1 MHKMIFLRILK
12 KDFLRKKGIML
23 IVFSF
28 ILLSAFLM
36 SAGANLIVELSN
48 SLNALFSASRAP
60 HFVQM
65 HAGSID
71 QPTLNGWARKNK
83 MVEEFQLV
91 EMITIDGS
99 ALFLG
104 DSGVSEESSVMD
116 IGFVSQNETFDYLLD
131 MQNRPLQVSPGEIAV
146 PVYYLQNRDLQ
157 LGDTLRVKG
166 ASQTT
171 SLTITAFLRDA
182 QMNPSIVH
190 SKRFLLHQSDY
201 TELQK
206 QFTESEYLIEF
217 ILTDPGRIDEF
228 TKAYLDS
235 GLPKMGPT
243 VDSRLFKT
251 LNALTDGIVAA
262 VVIVLSLLI
271 MIIALLCL
279 RFTILATLEDDYR
292 EIGVM
297 KAVGMKRGD
306 IKRIY
311 LFKYFALGALAA
323 LLGYLASL
331 SFNRILSEDI
341 LLYIGSAPKSF
352 VQHLIPL
359 CAAALTF
366 LIVLLS
372 TVLILRRL
380 NRISAVEALR
390 AGAGAGI
397 GGKASAGVRILPLKN
412 SKLFNVNVFLGMRDV
427 FQRFRMFALLGFI
440 FFFCTFIIIL
450 PVHFLGTITSPSFIS
465 YMGIGR
471 SDIRV
476 DLRQSESV
484 AARFADML
492 EYIEADDDVERFS
505 PLITSQF
512 TMLSDNGEKETIAI
526 ESGDFTLFPL
536 DYVKGGAPARENE
549 IALSYLKAKDM
560 NRKIGDSLSLMV
572 DGSPREMTVCGIYQD
587 VTNGGRTAK
596 TILPYN
602 PAKVLWYTVSLDL
615 AAQADMQA
623 KMHEYSDQFHPARIT
638 DMESYIDQTL
648 GSTIDQLGRVTLVAI
663 AAGLVV
669 SILITSLFL
678 KMIISKDSSQIA
690 IMKSIGF
697 SLQHIR
703 IQYLSNTL
711 VLLAIGLLLGTVFS
725 NTLGQRFVSILWS
738 QMGASQITFIIDPLR
753 AYILM
758 PLLLMGTVSLATVLS
773 ISAIKEHSIINGVKE

>member
-36 SAGANLIVELSN
+36 SAGAHLIVELST

-71 QPTLNGWARKNK
+71 RPALNAWARKNE
-83 MVEEFQLV
+83 MVDEFQLV

-116 IGFVSQNETFDYLLD
+116 IGFVTQNERFDYLLD

-146 PVYYLQNRDLQ
+146 PVYYLQNRDLHI
-157 LGDTLRVKG
+157 GDTLRVKG
-166 ASQTT
+166 ESKTT
-171 SLTITAFLRDA
+171 RLTITAFLRDA

-190 SKRFLLHQSDY
+190 SKRFLLHKSDY

-217 ILTDPGRIDEF
+217 TLTDPGRIDEF
-228 TKAYLDS
+228 SKAYLDS
-235 GLPKMGPT
+235 GLPKMGPA

-331 SFNRILSEDI
+331 SFHRILSEDI
-341 LLYIGSAPKSF
+341 LLYIGTGPKSF

-359 CAAALTF
+359 CAAGLTF

-372 TVLILRRL
+372 TSLILRRL

-390 AGAGAGI
+390 AGAGAGN
-397 GGKASAGVRILPLKN
+397 GGKASSGVRILPLKN
-412 SKLFNVNVFLGMRDV
+412 SKLLNVNVFLGMRDV
-427 FQRFRMFALLGFI
+427 FKRFRMFALLGFI

-450 PVHFLGTITSPSFIS
+450 PIHFLGTITSPSFIS

-476 DLRQSESV
+476 DLRQSDSV
-484 AARFADML
+484 AARFSEML
-492 EYIEADDDVERFS
+492 EYIEEDEDVARFS
-505 PLITSQF
+505 PLVTSQF
-512 TMLSDNGEKETIAI
+512 TMLSDTGEEETIAI

-536 DYVKGGAPARENE
+536 DYVKGGAPA
-549 IALSYLKAKDM
+549 
-560 NRKIGDSLSLMV
+560 
-572 DGSPREMTVCGIYQD
+572 Q
-587 VTNGGRTAK
+587 
-596 TILPYN
+596 
-602 PAKVLWYTVSLDL
+602 
-615 AAQADMQA
+615 
-623 KMHEYSDQFHPARIT
+623 
-638 DMESYIDQTL
+638 
-648 GSTIDQLGRVTLVAI
+648 
-663 AAGLVV
+663 
-669 SILITSLFL
+669 
-678 KMIISKDSSQIA
+678 
-690 IMKSIGF
+690 
-697 SLQHIR
+697 
-703 IQYLSNTL
+703 
-711 VLLAIGLLLGTVFS
+711 
-725 NTLGQRFVSILWS
+725 
-738 QMGASQITFIIDPLR
+738 
-753 AYILM
+753 
-758 PLLLMGTVSLATVLS
+758 
-773 ISAIKEHSIINGVKE
+773 